1 MSEFEKIYKAH
12 FTDVYLYIRS
22 ISGNDSIAEEIT
34 AETFFRALSKID
46 SFRRECE
53 IRVWL
58 CQIAKNLYFSYLKK
72 NKKLSLSSDFS
83 EFDIP
88 DAPSPEESVI
98 RRNEAERALN
108 ILHTF
113 SEPYR
118 EVFMLRV
125 YGELSF
131 SEIAKIFNKRENW
144 ACVTYHRAK
153 EKIKKLL

>member
-1 MSEFEKIYKAH
+1 MSEFEKIYKAY

-46 SFRRECE
+46 SFRGECE
-53 IRVWL
+53 VRVWL

-72 NKKLSLSSDFS
+72 NKKLSLSSDIS

-88 DAPSPEESVI
+88 DTPSPEESVV
-98 RRNEAERALN
+98 RQSEAERALN
-108 ILHTF
+108 IVHSL

-131 SEIAKIFNKRENW
+131 SEIAKIFKKSENW

-153 EKIKKLL
+153 EKIKEKL

>member
-1 MSEFEKIYKAH
+1 MSEFEKIYKAY
-12 FTDVYLYIRS
+12 FTDVYLYIKS

-98 RRNEAERALN
+98 RRNEAERALA
-108 ILHTF
+108 ILH
-113 SEPYR
+113 SLPEPYR

-131 SEIAKIFNKRENW
+131 SEIAKIFKKSENW

-153 EKIKKLL
+153 EKIKKML

>member
-1 MSEFEKIYKAH
+1 MSEFEKIYKAY

-131 SEIAKIFNKRENW
+131 SEIAKIFKKSENW

-153 EKIKKLL
+153 EKIKEKL